1 MNTMKKSFIL
11 TALVLFS
18 GLFVHAQNN
27 KVVSAW
33 NYLTQ
38 FDRDSDDDALI
49 KAREA
54 IDAALKHEKTMGNSK
69 TWHYKG
75 LIELK
80 LGSSEAH
87 KDVAGDAINMASEAF
102 SKSLELDNKNR
113 YRDDNIQ
120 NLGALA
126 TILSNEGIGHYNNK
140 DFKNAYSSFS
150 KILSVNEIVTQYSK
164 NKPPMDTSSMKNA
177 ALCAQK
183 ANLDE
188 EALSIYQ
195 KIYDADIKD
204 IGVLSSLGAL
214 YKKTG
219 DDAKAKMIRAEAREL
234 FPENQ
239 GILIDEINE
248 LLANDKQEDAID
260 LLTEAI
266 TNEPEKAEYH
276 FVLGT
281 AKDKM
286 KDYEG
291 AQSAYEKA
299 IELNPEYFDAY
310 FNLGAIFYNK
320 AADLTKQM
328 QELSLD
334 ANDEYDRLNKE
345 SGDLFQQSLPFLE
358 KAHTINKTDIN
369 TLNALKEI
377 YAKIGDFDKSN
388 AMKELLNQQ

>member
-1 MNTMKKSFIL
+1 MNTMKKSLIL

-38 FDRDSDDDALI
+38 FDRDSDNDALI

-54 IDAALKHEKTMGNSK
+54 IDAALTHEKTMGNSK

-87 KDVAGDAINMASEAF
+87 KDVAGDAVSLASEAF

-120 NLGALA
+120 NLGALT
-126 TILSNEGIGHYNNK
+126 TILGNDGIAHYDNK
-140 DFKNAYSSFS
+140 DFKSAYGSFS
-150 KILSVNEIVTQYSK
+150 KILSINDIITEYSK
-164 NKPPMDTSSMKNA
+164 KKPAIDTSSLRNA

-183 ANLDE
+183 AELPD

-195 KIYDADIKD
+195 KLYDANIKD
-204 IGVLSSLGAL
+204 VGILSSLGAL
-214 YKKTG
+214 YKKSG
-219 DDAKAKMIRAEAREL
+219 DDAKAKSIREEAREL

-248 LLANDKQEDAID
+248 LLADDKQEQAIG
-260 LLTEAI
+260 LLQEAI

-276 FVLGT
+276 FVMGT

-299 IELNPEYFDAY
+299 IELKPEYFDAY

-320 AADLTKQM
+320 AADITKKM
-328 QELSLD
+328 QDLSLD

-345 SGDLFQQSLPFLE
+345 SGDLFKKSLPFLE
-358 KAHTINKTDIN
+358 KAHSINKTDIN

-377 YAKIGDFDKSN
+377 YAKTGDFDKSN
-388 AMKELLNQQ
+388 AMKELLNKE